1 MLAASFQLI
10 VKRALAHWRL
20 LTAVVVG
27 VLLAVTI
34 MATSSV
40 YFDSLRELGLRRT
53 LADYE
58 DTQLDLLV
66 DASVRPVDDGSHGSI
81 TAVIDNRV
89 VLPLAR
95 HLNSKDLAIR
105 TWTFFFDDPPAMVRA
120 DQCPCVHRPQ
130 LQQDDGSYPIIECD
144 CRRISFSAV
153 PRQDDRLTVIRG
165 RAPEPVTRQPAA
177 DEVLTIEAIMPVET
191 TEMFDLDI
199 GSVVKARPYWED
211 EHQQLQA
218 VITGVYERTDEDDP
232 VWRIWRESFRY
243 QGTTLEFADFV
254 VPEETLRLALGGYFP
269 SMGAEYAWLLDTEA
283 SSIRPSDTPRIRG
296 AVDHFVGEL
305 RANVDGFRFRSQ
317 LTDALE
323 RFEIELFFNR
333 LPVFII
339 LILIVL
345 VVLYYVSTLGSMLV
359 EAQKPEIALLRSRGA
374 TSFQILAVFVVEAAL
389 LSAGAFVI
397 GPFLALVGVS
407 AIGIIPGFAE
417 LNGGDLLP
425 VRLTTDVYRLAGL
438 GAGLTLL
445 ALMVPAV
452 RASRLGMLRERR
464 SRARPGRLAVIQR
477 YYLDVGFLG
486 IVIFL
491 FWQLTKQGSFVATR
505 LFGETTVNQLILA
518 VPAIFLLAAALV
530 LLRVFPLLL
539 DLLGRLLA
547 SRYASRLT
555 PPAVVLGVWQM
566 SRNPAH
572 YMQLGLLIILGAA
585 LGVFAS
591 TFASSLERSA
601 MDQAMYESGADLRI
615 TSFSIPAGGQSR
627 SVEGILED
635 VEGVDTVATVRRQR
649 SFPSGGLN
657 FATFNLLAVEVE
669 DFAKVAFERE
679 DFLDGTL
686 SESVSKLEVDDP
698 PPIELP
704 EGTRWLSA
712 RVRVPISRPDVRVL
726 ARISDSNDRYYYT
739 NLGRL
744 NPQSDAPAFTCTD
757 EELQSNGGWCR
768 IGGSIMPSNRRPMA
782 PEPPLYLHYIGLT
795 SYEGLLPGQIFID
808 DITAHVG
815 LTSQETVIEDFDSVE
830 GWHELRPGRNS
841 LGDTI
846 SAAVDSNGD
855 PLAGI
860 ARFRWTQGGRD
871 EARGFSSVSY
881 GPLPALGT
889 QSLLDAY
896 GASIGDTLQM
906 STQSTRF
913 EAQIVEVIDYIPT
926 MYPNDDPFMIVSAEA
941 LHRRVNVSTAFIERN
956 PNEYWI
962 SLSGPAQVDEETIEA
977 ALEPTRGR
985 FRDVVVRSDELHRA
999 TIDPLVSAGWKAL
1012 LSLAFLTVLIVAALG
1027 FLVHSRIS
1035 FDSRRGEFATLR
1047 SIGLSIR
1054 QVTSLVLIEQLLV
1067 IGVAVGFGIFLGLR
1081 VGAVVMPYLAN
1092 TSESGLVTPPMILEV
1107 EWAGFGVTFGLFFLV
1122 FAAVLGALVIS
1133 VHRTAIHAVMR
1144 SGE

>member
-1 MLAASFQLI
+1 MLASSFQLI

-58 DTQLDLLV
+58 AAQLDVLV
-66 DASVRPVDDGSHGSI
+66 DASVRPVDNGTHASI
-81 TAVIDNRV
+81 TSIIDNLV
-89 VLPLAR
+89 VVPLAQ

-105 TWTFFFDDPPAMVRA
+105 TWTFFFDETPEMVRA
-120 DQCPCVHRPQ
+120 DQCPCVHRPR
-130 LQQDDGSYPIIECD
+130 LQQDDGTYPVVECD
-144 CRRISFSAV
+144 CRRISYTAV
-153 PRQDDRLTVIRG
+153 PRQDDRLTIIRG
-165 RAPEPVTRQPAA
+165 RPPEPVTRQPAR
-177 DEVLTIEAIMPVET
+177 DEVLTIEAIIPVET
-191 TEMFDLDI
+191 AEMFDLDI
-199 GSVVKARPYWED
+199 GSVVAARPYWE
-211 EHQQLQA
+211 EERQQLKT
-218 VITGVYERTDEDDP
+218 VVTGVYELTDEQDP

-243 QGTTLEFADFV
+243 QGTTLDFADFV
-254 VPEETLRLALGGYFP
+254 IPEETLRHGMGGYFP
-269 SMGAEYAWLLDTEA
+269 SMGAEYTWLLDTNA

-296 AVDHFVGEL
+296 AVDHMVGQL
-305 RANVDGFRFRSQ
+305 RANVDGFRLRSQ

-333 LPVFII
+333 LPMFII

-345 VVLYYVSTLGSMLV
+345 VVLYYVITLGSMLV

-397 GPFLALVGVS
+397 GPLLALLAVS
-407 AIGIIPGFAE
+407 TIGIAPGLGE
-417 LNGGDLLP
+417 LNGGDPLP
-425 VRLTTDVYRLAGL
+425 VRLTADVYRLAGL

-445 ALMVPAV
+445 ALMVPAI

-505 LFGETTVNQLILA
+505 LFGETAVNQLILA

-547 SRYASRLT
+547 SRYASGLA

-601 MDQAMYESGADLRI
+601 RDQALYESGADLRI
-615 TSFSIPAGGQSR
+615 TSFSVPIGGQSM
-627 SVEGILED
+627 SVENLLAD
-635 VEGVDTVATVRRQR
+635 VEGVDGVATVRRQR

-657 FATFNLLAVEVE
+657 FATFNMLAVDV
-669 DFAKVAFERE
+669 DNFHRVAFERD
-679 DFLDGTL
+679 DFLPGSL
-686 SESVSKLEVDDP
+686 EESVSKLTVDDP
-698 PPIELP
+698 PPIMLP
-704 EGTRWLSA
+704 DGTRWLSA
-712 RVRVPISRPDVRVL
+712 LVRVPISRPEVTVL
-726 ARISDSNDRYYYT
+726 ARISDSNGRYYYT

-744 NPQSDAPAFTCTD
+744 NPMPAAPGFACPD
-757 EELQSNGGWCR
+757 EVLESNGGWCR
-768 IGGSIMPSNRRPMA
+768 LGGSIMPSNRRPMA
-782 PEPPLYLHYIGLT
+782 PEPPLYLHYIGIT
-795 SYEGLLPGQIFID
+795 SREGLLPGQIFID

-815 LTSQETVIEDFDSVE
+815 SMSQETVIEDFENVDQ
-830 GWHELRPGRNS
+830 WHELRPGRNS

-846 SAAVDSNGD
+846 SIAVDGNGE
-855 PLAGI
+855 PIEGI
-860 ARFRWTQGGRD
+860 ARFRWTQATRD
-871 EARGFSSVSY
+871 QARGFSAVSF

-896 GASIGDTLQM
+896 GLGLGDTLLM
-906 STQSTRF
+906 SSQSTLF
-913 EAQIVEVIDYIPT
+913 EAQVVEVIDYIPT
-926 MYPNDDPFMIVSAEA
+926 MYPNDDPFLVVSAEA

-962 SLSGPAQVDEETIEA
+962 SLSGPVDEEDIAA
-977 ALEPTRGR
+977 ALEPVRAR
-985 FRDVVVRSDELHRA
+985 YRDVIDRSEELHRA
-999 TIDPLVSAGWKAL
+999 AIDPLVSAGWKAL

-1067 IGVAVGFGIFLGLR
+1067 IGVAVAFGIFLGLR

-1092 TSESGLVTPPMILEV
+1092 TSEMGFVTPPMILEV
-1107 EWAGFGVTFGLFFLV
+1107 EWAGFAVTFGLFFLV

>member
-1 MLAASFQLI
+1 MLASSFQLI

-27 VLLAVTI
+27 VLLSVTI

-58 DTQLDLLV
+58 NTQLDLLV

-89 VLPLAR
+89 VVPLAR
-95 HLNSKDLAIR
+95 HLNTKDLAIR

-120 DQCPCVHRPQ
+120 DQCPCVHRPNLRQ
-130 LQQDDGSYPIIECD
+130 EDGSYPIVECD

-165 RAPEPVTRQPAA
+165 RAPEPVTRQPVG
-177 DEVLTIEAIMPVET
+177 DEVLTIEAMVPAST
-191 TEMFDLDI
+191 AEMFDLDI
-199 GSVVKARPYWED
+199 GSVVPARPYWED
-211 EHQQLQA
+211 EHQQLKA
-218 VITGVYERTDEDDP
+218 VVTGFYERTDEDDP

-254 VPEETLRLALGGYFP
+254 IPEETLRQGLGGYFP
-269 SMGAEYAWLLDTEA
+269 SMGAEYAWLLDTNP
-283 SSIRPSDTPRIRG
+283 STIRPWDTPRIRG
-296 AVDHFVGEL
+296 AVDHMVGAL

-333 LPVFII
+333 LPMFII

-345 VVLYYVSTLGSMLV
+345 VVLYYVITLGSMLV
-359 EAQKPEIALLRSRGA
+359 DAQRPEIALLRSRGA

-397 GPFLALVGVS
+397 GPLLALFAVTTIGV
-407 AIGIIPGFAE
+407 IPGFGE
-417 LNGGDLLP
+417 LNGGDPLP
-425 VRLTTDVYRLAGL
+425 VRLTADVYRLAGL

-464 SRARPGRLAVIQR
+464 ARARPGRLAVIQR

-505 LFGETTVNQLILA
+505 LFGETAVNQLILA

-547 SRYASRLT
+547 SRYASGLA
-555 PPAVVLGVWQM
+555 PPAIVLGVWQM

-601 MDQAMYESGADLRI
+601 KDQAMYESGADLRI
-615 TSFSIPAGGQSR
+615 TSFSIPAGGQSY
-627 SVEGILED
+627 SIENVLED
-635 VEGVDTVATVRRQR
+635 VDGVDTVATVRRQR

-657 FATFNLLAVEVE
+657 FSTFNLLAVEVE
-669 DFAKVAFERE
+669 DFASVAFERD
-679 DFLDGTL
+679 DFVSGTIE
-686 SESVSKLEVDDP
+686 ESVSKLVVEDP
-698 PPIELP
+698 PAIRLP
-704 EGTRWLSA
+704 DGTGWLSA
-712 RVRVPISRPDVRVL
+712 RVRVPTPRPDVRLL
-726 ARISDSNDRYYYT
+726 ARISDSNGRYYYT
-739 NLGRL
+739 FLGRL
-744 NPQSDAPAFTCTD
+744 NPQSAAPAFTCTD
-757 EELQSNGGWCR
+757 DELESSGGWCR
-768 IGGSIMPSNRRPMA
+768 IGGSIRPSNSRPLNA
-782 PEPPLYLHYIGLT
+782 EPPLYLHYIGIVAF
-795 SYEGLLPGQIFID
+795 EGLTPGQMFID

-815 LTSQETVIEDFDSVE
+815 TISQETVIEDFDTVE

-846 SAAVDSNGD
+846 SAAVDSNGQ
-855 PLAGI
+855 PISGV

-871 EARGFSSVSY
+871 EARGFSAVSY
-881 GPLPALGT
+881 GPLPVLGT

-896 GASIGDTLQM
+896 GASLGDTLHM

-913 EAQIVEVIDYIPT
+913 EAQVVEVIDYIPT

-962 SLSGPAQVDEETIEA
+962 SLSDPVGEETIAA
-977 ALEPTRGR
+977 ALEPTRAR
-985 FRDVVVRSDELHRA
+985 YRDVIDRSEELHRA
-999 TIDPLVSAGWKAL
+999 AIDPLVSAGWKAL
-1012 LSLAFLTVLIVAALG
+1012 LSLAFLTVLVVAALG

-1035 FDSRRGEFATLR
+1035 FDARRGEFATLR

-1122 FAAVLGALVIS
+1122 FAAVLGALVVS

>member
-1 MLAASFQLI
+1 MLASSFQLI

-27 VLLAVTI
+27 VLLSVTI

-58 DTQLDLLV
+58 DTQLDVLV

-89 VLPLAR
+89 VVPLAR
-95 HLNSKDLAIR
+95 HLNTKDLAIR

-120 DQCPCVHRPQ
+120 DQCPCVHRPNLRQ
-130 LQQDDGSYPIIECD
+130 EDGSYPIVECD
-144 CRRISFSAV
+144 CRRISFSSV

-165 RAPEPVTRQPAA
+165 RAPETVTRQPGRN
-177 DEVLTIEAIMPVET
+177 EVLSVEAMIPVET
-191 TEMFDLDI
+191 VEMFDLEV
-199 GSVVKARPYWED
+199 GSVLAARPYWED
-211 EHQQLQA
+211 EHQQLQ
-218 VITGVYERTDEDDP
+218 VVVTGVYERTDEDDP

-254 VPEETLRLALGGYFP
+254 IPEDTLRQGMGGYFP
-269 SMGAEYAWLLDTEA
+269 AMGAEYAWLLDTNP
-283 SSIRPSDTPRIRG
+283 STIRPWDTPRIRG
-296 AVDHFVGEL
+296 AVDHMVGAL

-333 LPVFII
+333 LPMFII

-345 VVLYYVSTLGSMLV
+345 VVLYYVITLGSMLV

-397 GPFLALVGVS
+397 GPFLALFAVATIGVV
-407 AIGIIPGFAE
+407 PGFGE
-417 LNGGDLLP
+417 LNGGDPLP
-425 VRLTTDVYRLAGL
+425 VRLTADVYRLAGL
-438 GAGLTLL
+438 GALLTLL

-464 SRARPGRLAVIQR
+464 SRARPGRLAVVQR

-505 LFGETTVNQLILA
+505 LFGETAVNQLILA

-539 DLLGRLLA
+539 NLLGRLLA
-547 SRYASRLT
+547 SRYASGLA
-555 PPAVVLGVWQM
+555 PPAIVLGVWQM

-601 MDQAMYESGADLRI
+601 KDQAMYESGADLRI
-615 TSFSIPAGGQSR
+615 TSFSIPAGGQSY
-627 SVEGILED
+627 SVESVLEEVD
-635 VEGVDTVATVRRQR
+635 GVDTVATVRRQR

-669 DFAKVAFERE
+669 DFAGVAFERD
-679 DFLDGTL
+679 DFVSGTL
-686 SESVSKLEVDDP
+686 EESVAKLVVDDP
-698 PPIELP
+698 PAIRLP
-704 EGTRWLSA
+704 DGTGWLSM
-712 RVRVPISRPDVRVL
+712 RVRVPVSRPDVRLL
-726 ARISDSNDRYYYT
+726 ARISDSNGRYYYT
-739 NLGRL
+739 FLGRL
-744 NPQSDAPAFTCTD
+744 NPQSALPAFTCTD
-757 EELQSNGGWCR
+757 EELESSGGWCR
-768 IGGSIMPSNRRPMA
+768 IGGSIRPSNSRPVNA
-782 PEPPLYLHYIGLT
+782 EPPLYLHYIGIVAF
-795 SYEGLLPGQIFID
+795 EGLTPGQMFID

-815 LTSQETVIEDFDSVE
+815 TISQETVLENFDTVE

-846 SAAVDSNGD
+846 SAAVDSDGQ
-855 PLAGI
+855 PIRGV

-871 EARGFSSVSY
+871 EARGFSAVSY
-881 GPLPALGT
+881 GPLPVLGT

-896 GASIGDTLQM
+896 GAKLGDTLHM

-913 EAQIVEVIDYIPT
+913 EAQVVELIDYIPT

-962 SLSGPAQVDEETIEA
+962 SLSDPVDEETIAA

-985 FRDVVVRSDELHRA
+985 YRDVIDRTEELHRA
-999 TIDPLVSAGWKAL
+999 AIDPLVSAGWKAL
-1012 LSLAFLTVLIVAALG
+1012 LSLAFVTVLVVAALG

-1035 FDSRRGEFATLR
+1035 FDARRGEFATLR

-1122 FAAVLGALVIS
+1122 FAVVLGALVIS